1 MDQFDPA
8 PLSPDIQHQLEVLC
22 ASLPLPISGSP
33 EDRVRRDNAAIA
45 QIACL
50 RPADVDEAN
59 LATVYVAA
67 NAQALEC
74 LRLAHERPSDE
85 SVALKLTAQAAS
97 MMRQARAARLL
108 LTRIQAE
115 RRKGEEDQAS
125 PAEAT
130 SAAPAP
136 ADITAQAE
144 QYAMRHRKRAA
155 LIRSL
160 GRLPDRIDCGPMPQ
174 ELIREIV
181 TGTSPILRSLDAK
194 AKAA

>member
-1 MDQFDPA
+1 MDQLDPA

-33 EDRVRRDNAAIA
+33 EDRERRNTVAIA
-45 QIACL
+45 QVACL
-50 RPADVDEAN
+50 RPANVDEAN
-59 LATVYVAA
+59 LATIYVAA

-74 LRLAHERPSDE
+74 LRLACERPSAE
-85 SVALKLTAQAAS
+85 GAALKFTAQAAS
-97 MMRQARAARLL
+97 MMRQARGARSL

-115 RRKGEEDQAS
+115 RRRNEEEQEA
-125 PAEAT
+125 PAEAAG
-130 SAAPAP
+130 AAPTP
-136 ADITAQAE
+136 ANITVQAE

-160 GRLPDRIDCGPMPQ
+160 GRLPDRIDCGPMSPG
-174 ELIREIV
+174 LIREIV

-194 AKAA
+194 AMAA